1 MVKKLITFPPVAL
14 ALEMAHTYIRV
25 GVARSAAALSYFLI
39 LTLFPMLLCVNYFIG
54 LFHLDLEQLLTALD
68 QLLPAHLAWAW
79 DTAVTWVALD
89 AYPRSFEA
97 WDDLGLTWAQ
107 LDGVSRQDL
116 ENGFEEV

>member
-68 QLLPAHLAWAW
+68 PPRLWPLWRTIWLTRRTSSPQPCWPPDYLPSWFQLPPAS
-79 DTAVTWVALD
+79 V
-89 AYPRSFEA
+89 PCF
-97 WDDLGLTWAQ
+97 
-107 LDGVSRQDL
+107 
-116 ENGFEEV
+116 

>member
-54 LFHLDLEQLLTALD
+54 LFHLDLEQMCIRDRRHVAALLEMGQGAAAPRFSLAGQQGVIVGQPD
-68 QLLPAHLAWAW
+68 GGAGLLNACLLYTSTSKQEPK
-79 DTAVTWVALD
+79 
-89 AYPRSFEA
+89 
-97 WDDLGLTWAQ
+97 
-107 LDGVSRQDL
+107 
-116 ENGFEEV
+116 